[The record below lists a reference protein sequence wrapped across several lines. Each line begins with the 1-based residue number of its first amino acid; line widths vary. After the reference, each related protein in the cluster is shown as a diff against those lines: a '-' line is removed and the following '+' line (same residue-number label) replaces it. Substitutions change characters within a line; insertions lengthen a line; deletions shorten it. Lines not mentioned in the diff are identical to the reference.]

1 MMYFGQSNFLSLP
14 LIVWAKWKRSR
25 FLFLSFYWTFSRF
38 FFLSFYLNELSQC
51 FSLHDCNYWGN
62 RIIMILKINFFIS
75 MKVKFLS
82 QWSLD
87 LSYLIAMFD
96 WSQRSFSRYL
106 CQSSTKV
113 VQLILI
119 CQTEPIYH
127 HELKQSSISLFKETH
142 ALKTLAFIGET
153 SIKWWTNKIM
163 N

>member
-1 MMYFGQSNFLSLP
+1 MSHGYAYVIMMYFGQSNFLSLP
-14 LIVWAKWKRSR
+14 LIVWAKWKRST

-87 LSYLIAMFD
+87 LSYRNVWLIAKIFLKIFMSIFYKGSSFD
-96 WSQRSFSRYL
+96 FDMSNWTDI
-106 CQSSTKV
+106 SSWTKTKFN
-113 VQLILI
+113 I
-119 CQTEPIYH
+119 
-127 HELKQSSISLFKETH
+127 
-142 ALKTLAFIGET
+142 FI
-153 SIKWWTNKIM
+153 
-163 N
+163 